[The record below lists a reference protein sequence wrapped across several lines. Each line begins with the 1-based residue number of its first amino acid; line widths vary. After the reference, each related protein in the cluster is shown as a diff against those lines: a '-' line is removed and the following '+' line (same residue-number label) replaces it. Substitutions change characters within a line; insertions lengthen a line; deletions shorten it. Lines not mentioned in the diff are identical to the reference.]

1 MHNENKIKEID
12 IAIKILTQRVNNI
25 DADIK
30 SAYDFSSYCEMI
42 ESLEHEKNF
51 LQGSIIS
58 LTSWKKKLEDIDN
71 DLPFC

>member
-12 IAIKILTQRVNNI
+12 IAIKILTQRLK
-25 DADIK
+25 DIEDIVK

-42 ESLEHEKNF
+42 DSFAREKSA

-58 LTSWKKKLEDIDN
+58 LTSWKRNLEHIDQ

>member
-12 IAIKILTQRVNNI
+12 IAIKVLTQRVSNI

-42 ESLEHEKNF
+42 ESFEREKSF

-58 LTSWKKKLEDIDN
+58 LTAWKKKLEDIDN